1 MGTDIH
7 MLVEGFVQ
15 DRWICSK
22 AWSAYD
28 IWFYEGR
35 LVPPEYKDT
44 ILRPDWILHNESDWT
59 LTDFL
64 IANKSKDPIPD
75 DITKDVTDFIK
86 TQEGKQVHHVVLS
99 DILNHEGWSEPT
111 TYAPYI
117 PIRDYERMQ
126 ETGVLSEDVELEIHG
141 HRRKTTT
148 VVTHPSERYSDDV
161 YLIDFVD
168 APLRQLHRHFYK
180 TLHELAGF
188 YGAKNVRLFFFL

>member
-7 MLVEGFVQ
+7 MLVEGFIK

-28 IWFYEGR
+28 AWFYEGK
-35 LVPPEYKDT
+35 LVPEDIKKT
-44 ILRPDWILHNESDWT
+44 ILRPDWILHNECDWT

-64 IANKSKDPIPD
+64 RAQASTGPLPD
-75 DITKDVTDFIK
+75 NITKDVKNFIDK
-86 TQEGKQVHHVVLS
+86 MSDKQVHYVTLS
-99 DILNHEGWSEPT
+99 DILHHEGWSELTP
-111 TYAPYI
+111 YAPYI

-126 ETGVLSEDVELEIHG
+126 ETGEFPEDVEIEIHG
-141 HRRKTTT
+141 HRRKTAS
-148 VVTHPSERYSDDV
+148 VVTHPSKRYSDDV